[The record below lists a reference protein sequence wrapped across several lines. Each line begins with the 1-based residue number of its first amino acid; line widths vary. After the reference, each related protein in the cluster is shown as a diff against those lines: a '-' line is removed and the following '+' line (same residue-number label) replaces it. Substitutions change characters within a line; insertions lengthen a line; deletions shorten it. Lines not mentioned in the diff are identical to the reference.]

1 MCSGHGFLNSH
12 TIHQCEDPSSFKNID
27 DDFEKGYGYVSSGFV
42 LKTATL
48 SPSVM
53 IQVTLMILM
62 GMLKIVMLL
71 VDMVIWTDILI
82 YNIMVWNTLWVIMI
96 VLIQIWMRLYRIDMW
111 LV

>member
-1 MCSGHGFLNSH
+1 MFSANHTLSQQYFDLNNGDVCSGHGFLNSH

-62 GMLKIVMLL
+62 GMLKMVMLL
-71 VDMVIWTDILI
+71 VDMVI
-82 YNIMVWNTLWVIMI
+82 
-96 VLIQIWMRLYRIDMW
+96 
-111 LV
+111 